1 MFFQLK
7 YYPIYL
13 FFFLIGNMMVY
24 GQDLKNL
31 GLDNKDKVIRLP
43 EVFVVESEIDPQT
56 YILGPGDK
64 IGLSI
69 ITSANRSYVMTI
81 TPMGD
86 LWIPDVGAVHVSG
99 MDIKTAE
106 MRVSE
111 YIKENR
117 FKSAE
122 ITLVILNIRHFKIQV
137 IGAVLN
143 PGFVTISS
151 VDRLTDI
158 IRKSGGLHKLAD
170 EDNILLSSADDKTI
184 ECSLKS
190 FHLDG
195 DLHNNPVIQDGDV
208 VHVPYNLEYNEE
220 VELSITHNQSLVF
233 VTGFVV
239 KPMGHR
245 FIPGYTINDYIAM
258 SGGVNDF
265 GSLKKLSIY
274 RHDRLFSLDSMNILQ
289 PGDQIDIPA
298 NMRYRML
305 GNISILQT
313 VTAMMTLYL
322 TYQAAVH

>member
-1 MFFQLK
+1 M
-7 YYPIYL
+7 
-13 FFFLIGNMMVY
+13 
-24 GQDLKNL
+24 
-31 GLDNKDKVIRLP
+31 
-43 EVFVVESEIDPQT
+43 
-56 YILGPGDK
+56 
-64 IGLSI
+64 
-69 ITSANRSYVMTI
+69 
-81 TPMGD
+81 
-86 LWIPDVGAVHVSG
+86 
-99 MDIKTAE
+99 
-106 MRVSE
+106 
-111 YIKENR
+111 
-117 FKSAE
+117 
-122 ITLVILNIRHFKIQV
+122 
-137 IGAVLN
+137 
-143 PGFVTISS
+143 VTIDDSTS
-151 VDRLTDI
+151 PIKGHFRVTNEVQDDEFALYTI
-158 IRKSGGLHKLAD
+158 SAVSNESGYHTVTCGYVAGYGYFAD
-170 EDNILLSSADDKTI
+170 EDNILLSSADDKMI

-208 VHVPYNLEYNEE
+208 VHVPYNHEYKEE

-274 RHDRLFSLDSMNILQ
+274 RHDKLLSLDSMNILQ